1 MIYEDKILHIEF
13 EISEIPWLKIFT
25 KNQAKELSELKEN
38 EREHLFKVALVCEKA
53 LKEFYNPDKINWASL
68 ANYVPRV
75 HLHIQARFSDDSFF
89 PESMWGKKQREA
101 RARKLDLSTFAKL
114 LNQRLKKQ
122 LKD

>member
-1 MIYEDKILHIEF
+1 MIYEDEILHIEF

-25 KNQAKELSELKEN
+25 KNQAKELSELEEN
-38 EREHLFKVALVCEKA
+38 EREHLFKVALICERA

-75 HLHIQARFSDDSFF
+75 HLHIQARFKDDSFF
-89 PESMWGKKQREA
+89 PESMWGKKQRES
-101 RARKLDLSTFAKL
+101 RARKLDLSAFSQFLNTKL
-114 LNQRLKKQ
+114 KEG